1 MTLQEKY
8 KKEVVPKMKEIF
20 GYKNNLAVPRIEK
33 VVVNCG
39 VGRITGMGGGEAVLG
54 NIKRDLAAICGQA
67 PQAVKAK
74 KSISAFKARKGMES
88 GFRVTLRGQ
97 RMYDFLS
104 RLINIALPRTRD
116 FRGIDKKSFD
126 QSGNLTIGV
135 KEHIIFP
142 EVSAEE
148 VKNIFGFELTICTT
162 ASSRQE
168 ALELLK
174 LMGFPIKS

>member
-8 KKEVVPKMKEIF
+8 KKEAVPKMKEIF
-20 GYKNNLAVPRIEK
+20 GYKNNLAAPRIKK

-39 VGRITGMGGGEAVLG
+39 IGRIVAAGGGEAILE
-54 NIKRDLAAICGQA
+54 NIRTDLAAICGQT
-67 PQAVKAK
+67 PQAVNAK
-74 KSISAFKARKGMES
+74 KSISAFKARQGMKS
-88 GFRVTLRGQ
+88 GLRATLRGR

-104 RLINIALPRTRD
+104 RLVNIALPRTKD
-116 FRGIDKKSFD
+116 FRGIDKKSID

-148 VKNIFGFELTICTT
+148 VKNIFGFELTICTD
-162 ASSRQE
+162 SSREE
-168 ALELLK
+168 AAELLR
-174 LMGFPIKS
+174 LLGFPIKD